1 MKRSLLL
8 SKLILLL
15 SVISLSST
23 TMQAH
28 KTSTLDDSSVAPL
41 ITLHTQQEVGAE
53 VNLVIAG
60 ENIHLSGIELIREE
74 EQFGE
79 IVYTYK
85 VLDKDISI
93 SGDVTKLSI
102 DYFDVDQIKLQKAST
117 IRELSCNSNPL
128 ESLDVTSCTSLQVL
142 DCGSCSLSRL
152 DLSQAPALT
161 YLDCSNNSLTELDLS
176 NNAKLETLSVQQNG
190 LTAMNLSALQDLT
203 YLIISKNALGTLDL
217 SKNLKLKNLQADEIG
232 LTRIDLSA
240 NKQLELLHL
249 AQNKLQTF
257 SLESLTLKELY
268 INDNNLTSLE
278 LKSPSLELLCAYAN
292 QLTDIDLTNLPNLN
306 TISLHSNTLS
316 TIDLSK
322 TPKLE
327 YLWVQNNKLSALD
340 LSSSPLLLTLE
351 CYRNALDEGATL
363 SLVNTLPDQDPSLGA
378 TLIIVNNPIVDK
390 NYCSKDAVA
399 KAKAKGWGV
408 YDLNEEKSGY
418 PGLPYEGKETANEW
432 VDNPK
437 AFIIQTHDAIYP
449 NTPFDQAVVYLYDSV
464 GNLLLKGV
472 PNRPISTALLPSG
485 VYHIV
490 ILSEDQ
496 VLLVQSIVKS
506 ASRAIV
512 P

>member
-15 SVISLSST
+15 SLISLPGT
-23 TMQAH
+23 AMQAH
-28 KTSTLDDSSVAPL
+28 KISTLDDTSGASL
-41 ITLHTQQEVGAE
+41 ITLHTLQEVGAE

-60 ENIHLSGIELIREE
+60 ENIHLSGIELIRTE

-79 IVYTYK
+79 IIYTYK
-85 VLDKDISI
+85 VLDNNISI
-93 SGDVTKLSI
+93 SGDVTKLGI
-102 DYFDVDQIKLQKAST
+102 DYFNVDQLKLQKAST
-117 IRELSCNSNPL
+117 ITELSCSSNPL

-142 DCGSCSLSRL
+142 ECGSCHLSHL
-152 DLSQAPALT
+152 DLSQTPALT
-161 YLDCSNNSLTELDLS
+161 YLDCSNNSLTGLDLS

-190 LTAMNLSALQDLT
+190 LTAIDLSALQDLT

-363 SLVNTLPDQDPSLGA
+363 SLVNTLPDHDPSLGA

-390 NYCSKDAVA
+390 NSCSKDAVA

-449 NTPFDQAVVYLYDSV
+449 NAPFDQAVVYLYDSV
-464 GNLLLKGV
+464 GNLLLKGA
-472 PNRPISTALLPSG
+472 PNIPISTALLPSG

-496 VLLVQSIVKS
+496 ILLVQSIVVS
-506 ASRAIV
+506 ESNAIV